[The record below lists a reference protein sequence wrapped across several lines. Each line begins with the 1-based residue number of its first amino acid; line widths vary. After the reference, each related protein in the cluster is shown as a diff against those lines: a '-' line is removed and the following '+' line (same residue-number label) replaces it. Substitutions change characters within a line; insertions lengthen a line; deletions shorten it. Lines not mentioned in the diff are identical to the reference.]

1 MMTAEKNRLAREGRA
16 VLAFLAVFILF
27 TLVLGWWI
35 AATILGLFFVFSIY
49 FFRNPTRVPP
59 GEEQDVLSPADG
71 RVVQNEIVDDERYLK
86 TRCRKIGIFMSLFN
100 VHVNRAPVSG
110 TVQESIYH
118 EGKFISANLDKASD
132 DNEQNALIIKTGG
145 GIRVCVVQI
154 AGLIARRIVC
164 YPAVGVYCERGSIF
178 GMIKF
183 GSRLD
188 VYLPEDAEALVK
200 KGQKVRA
207 GETILAR
214 LKEEGKA

>member
-1 MMTAEKNRLAREGRA
+1 MTTEKNSLAREGRP

-27 TLVLGWWI
+27 TLVLGWWT
-35 AATILGLFFVFSIY
+35 AAGILGLFFVFSVY
-49 FFRNPTRVPP
+49 FFRNPVRVPP
-59 GEEQDVLSPADG
+59 GEEWDILSPADG

-100 VHVNRAPVSG
+100 VHVNRSPVSG

-118 EGKFISANLDKASD
+118 EGKFVSATLDKASD
-132 DNEQNALIIKTGG
+132 DNEQNALIIKTGD
-145 GIRVCVVQI
+145 GIKICVVQI

-164 YPAVGVYCERGSIF
+164 YPVAGVYCERGTIF